1 MSKEGLIFLIV
12 FSLVI
17 VLAVFLIVFFSVRNS
32 KYKSFILT
40 NSKAIHDL
48 DSLNK
53 EYVFIRYNDNKEVYY
68 RFDNKST
75 WNKTETVAYLTREIK
90 YNLDYWCRIRD
101 AIKSNREKLKEY
113 EKDYK
118 KIYVPISEEVCV
130 ENKKRFKKCLKMEKN
145 IFDSKIQKP
154 HTNLTVKVKLRY
166 VSKKG
171 QVDVN
176 KTGVFGFIEVV
187 RIIDSVST
195 AYMDK
200 VTRQRL
206 IAGERAVITD
216 SIRYDVMKRDGFR
229 CVLCGMSAK
238 DGAILH
244 VDHIIPVSK
253 GGKSTMSNLRTLCE
267 KCNMGKSNKIE

>member
-1 MSKEGLIFLIV
+1 MTKEGLIF
-12 FSLVI
+12 VI
-17 VLAVFLIVFFSVRNS
+17 VLGLVIAVAVFLIVFFCVRNN
-32 KYKSFILT
+32 KYKSFVLT
-40 NSKAIHDL
+40 HSKAIHDL
-48 DSLNK
+48 DLLNK
-53 EYVFIRYNDNKEVYY
+53 EYIFIKYNDNKEVYY

-75 WNKTETVAYLTREIK
+75 WNKTEPVAYLTIEIK

-101 AIKSNREKLKEY
+101 AIKLNREKLKAY
-113 EKDYK
+113 KADYK
-118 KIYVPISEEVCV
+118 KIYVPIPEKTCV
-130 ENKKRFKKCLKMEKN
+130 DNKKKIKKCLKMEKN
-145 IFDSKIQKP
+145 IFESKIQRP
-154 HTNLTVKVKLRY
+154 HTDLIVKVKLRY

-176 KTGVFGFIEVV
+176 KTGTFGFIEVI

-195 AYMDK
+195 AFMDK

-216 SIRYDVMKRDGFR
+216 SLRYDVLRRDGFR

-244 VDHIIPVSK
+244 VDHIVPVSK
-253 GGKSTMSNLRTLCE
+253 GGKSTMNNLRTLCE